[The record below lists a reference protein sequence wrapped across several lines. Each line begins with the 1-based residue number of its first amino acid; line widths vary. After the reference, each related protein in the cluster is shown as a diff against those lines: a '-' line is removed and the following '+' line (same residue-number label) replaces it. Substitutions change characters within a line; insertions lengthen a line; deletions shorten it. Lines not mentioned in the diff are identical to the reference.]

1 MKIRFSLQRSS
12 VHISTLFIALMLQM
26 LLVTACGT
34 GSQVTAQT
42 TPLVPGITP
51 ASPAPETPVGDT
63 TNVETVLNRA
73 DLDRLKA
80 TKFCPGCALSGA
92 DLAFCNLSGAII
104 SGANLNGAN
113 LTGADLRGSSLN
125 LAYLNGA
132 NLSGANLSG
141 ANLMHANLFN
151 ANLAYANLTKA
162 NLTTWVDLS
171 GAVLT
176 GANLT
181 GADLS
186 AGTKYLSYANLT
198 GALLNFVVLNG
209 TIWIDG
215 RVCRDTSIEQCQ

>member
-1 MKIRFSLQRSS
+1 MKINCILQRSILR
-12 VHISTLFIALMLQM
+12 ISALYFALMLQM

-34 GSQVTAQT
+34 GSQGTAQA
-42 TPLVPGITP
+42 TPQVPGITP
-51 ASPAPETPVGDT
+51 ASPTLETPVGNT
-63 TNVETVLNRA
+63 TNVESVLNRA

-80 TKFCPGCALSGA
+80 TKLCPGCALSGA
-92 DLAFCNLSGAII
+92 DLAFWNLSGATL

-113 LTGADLRGSSLN
+113 LTGADLSGSSLN
-125 LAYLNGA
+125 LACLSGA

-141 ANLMHANLFN
+141 ANLMHANLVN

-162 NLTTWVDLS
+162 NLTTWADLS

-186 AGTKYLSYANLT
+186 AGTKYPSYANLT
-198 GALLNFVVLNG
+198 GALLNFAVLNG

-215 RVCRDTSIEQCQ
+215 RVCRATSIEQCQ